1 MRERRAERGST
12 LVIVL
17 LICALLAGIG
27 IPLLTLTNMSP
38 KISGGMRFHEQAFNA
53 AEAGAEA
60 ARLYIEEMMDQGYW
74 EDFTGHYV
82 TNPTGID
89 QPLDALDAPNAMYF
103 RRLSDGELLHWL
115 DQDGDGAPDVS
126 HILYFHQ
133 TFATDAQGALDPR
146 FVFTAF
152 LINDEAG
159 AAAADPMDAILVVI
173 GCVRV
178 GARIADS
185 VRLELELVFESES
198 P

>member
-1 MRERRAERGST
+1 MRRRNRERGST

-17 LICALLAGIG
+17 LVCALLAGIG

-60 ARLYIEEMMDQGYW
+60 ARLFIEGMMDDGFW

-82 TNPTGID
+82 TNPAGID
-89 QPLDALDAPNAMYF
+89 LPQAAGGGPNAMYF
-103 RRLSDGELLHWL
+103 RRLTDGELLHWL

-126 HILYFHQ
+126 HVLFFHQ
-133 TFATDAQGALDPR
+133 TFASDVHGALDPR
-146 FVFTAF
+146 FVYTAF
-152 LINDEAG
+152 LIDDEAG
-159 AAAADPMDAILVVI
+159 AAVQDPSDAILVVI

-178 GARIADS
+178 GTKIADS
-185 VRLELELVFESES
+185 VRLEIELAFESE
-198 P
+198 